1 MIKGEFWQ
9 LAQSIAKLPAVYMR
23 AFLTEKTFYNLT
35 NQTMEERK
43 LDHRVTKLTFLRYSL
58 LLSSIKGGY
67 FNIIMGTYMTSYLD
81 VLPVS
86 LFKKVTKKVH
96 LSYFQTV
103 I

>member
-9 LAQSIAKLPAVYMR
+9 LPQSIAKLPAVYMR
-23 AFLTEKTFYNLT
+23 AFLTEKTFIISLT
-35 NQTMEERK
+35 RLEERK
-43 LDHRVTKLTFLRYSL
+43 LDHRVTRLTFLRYCL

-86 LFKKVTKKVH
+86 LFKKVTKKVL

>member
-1 MIKGEFWQ
+1 MAIGPEHRKITCRLHE
-9 LAQSIAKLPAVYMR
+9 S
-23 AFLTEKTFYNLT
+23 FLDRKNFYNLT

-43 LDHRVTKLTFLRYSL
+43 LDHRVTRLTFLRYCL

-86 LFKKVTKKVH
+86 LFKKVTKKVL

>member
-1 MIKGEFWQ
+1 
-9 LAQSIAKLPAVYMR
+9 MR
-23 AFLTEKTFYNLT
+23 AFIDRKNFYNLT

-43 LDHRVTKLTFLRYSL
+43 LDHRVTRLTFLRYCL

-81 VLPVS
+81 VLLVS
-86 LFKKVTKKVH
+86 SFKKVTKKVL